1 MQGPRR
7 EAPADA
13 FGRTA
18 REYELG
24 RPGWPEELLGRVVGA
39 IGLGP
44 DAEVLDPPELMKE
57 TRALAETALGRYA
70 G

>member
-1 MQGPRR
+1 VAEYYATTDLVPLDDGSL
-7 EAPADA
+7 EATLPA
-13 FGRTA
+13 RQTA
-18 REYELG
+18 WVAR
-24 RPGWPEELLGRVVGA
+24 LLIR
-39 IGLGP
+39 LGP